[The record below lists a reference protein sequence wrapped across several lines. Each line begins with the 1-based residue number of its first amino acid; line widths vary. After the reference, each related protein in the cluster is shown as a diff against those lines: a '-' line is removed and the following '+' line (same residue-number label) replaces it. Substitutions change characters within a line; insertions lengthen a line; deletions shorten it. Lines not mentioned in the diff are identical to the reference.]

1 MKKVSK
7 EIAKAFIS
15 NKDKKLGNTYT
26 KQAES
31 YTYNGV
37 LKNLGGLFL
46 HDNKI
51 AWWDNSQRWEN
62 EECTTLSNNVHLCF
76 SMCGWG
82 TPTTRERLNTLF
94 SLLFESDDVF
104 IQQKNF
110 AQWLTINNRQ
120 IEIDDHA
127 TYVLRCINGDL
138 FLDVPMREVS

>member
-1 MKKVSK
+1 MRKVSK
-7 EIAKAFIS
+7 EIAKAFIENRKRS
-15 NKDKKLGNTYT
+15 IGNSWTEIGAIY
-26 KQAES
+26 
-31 YTYNGV
+31 
-37 LKNLGGLFL
+37 L

-51 AWWDNSQRWEN
+51 AWWEDSHPDHYKNKHI
-62 EECTTLSNNVHLCF
+62 HLCF

-94 SLLFESDDVF
+94 SLLFESDAVY

-120 IEIDDHA
+120 IEIDEDA
-127 TYVLRCINGDL
+127 IYVLRCFNGDL

>member
-1 MKKVSK
+1 MRKVSID
-7 EIAKAFIS
+7 IAKAFLNGKSRTIGNS
-15 NKDKKLGNTYT
+15 YTEEGKVVLHGNT
-26 KQAES
+26 
-31 YTYNGV
+31 
-37 LKNLGGLFL
+37 
-46 HDNKI
+46 I
-51 AWWDNSQRWEN
+51 AWWEN
-62 EECTTLSNNVHLCF
+62 NHPDLNLSNNIHLCF

-82 TPTTRERLNTLF
+82 TPTTRERLNSLF

-120 IEIDDHA
+120 IEIDEHA